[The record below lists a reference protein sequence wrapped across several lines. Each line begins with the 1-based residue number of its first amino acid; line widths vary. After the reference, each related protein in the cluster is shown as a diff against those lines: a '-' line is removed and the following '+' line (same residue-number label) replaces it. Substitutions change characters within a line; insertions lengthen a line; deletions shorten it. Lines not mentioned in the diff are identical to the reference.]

1 MQINGSVFTT
11 DSLTDS
17 TWVKPRASLWGA
29 GSPSWLLGK
38 APGQFHTQDLDLGV
52 GVEGEKLRDPAAVLV
67 CGLSIEGGKME
78 QHRTGSP
85 RRSQS
90 QPNSRE
96 FKFLGSGEPICLAS
110 HQYRSGEA
118 DYTEETGVELSTL
131 GAI

>member
-29 GSPSWLLGK
+29 GSRAGSWGK
-38 APGQFHTQDLDLGV
+38 LQGSFTPKTWGSGW
-52 GVEGEKLRDPAAVLV
+52 GGEEETRDPAAVLV
-67 CGLSIEGGKME
+67 CGLSTEGGKME

-90 QPNSRE
+90 QPNRKKS
-96 FKFLGSGEPICLAS
+96 KFLESGEPICLAS

>member
-11 DSLTDS
+11 DSLTDL

-29 GSPSWLLGK
+29 GSLSWLWGK
-38 APGQFHTQDLDLGV
+38 APGQFHTQDLGV
-52 GVEGEKLRDPAAVLV
+52 GGGGGKKPRDPAAVLV
-67 CGLSIEGGKME
+67 CGLSVEGGKME

-90 QPNSRE
+90 QPNRKK
-96 FKFLGSGEPICLAS
+96 FKFLESGEPICLAS
-110 HQYRSGEA
+110 HQYRLGEA